1 MSLDKAGTGG
11 QGQENRGLG
20 GRHFERWFDVEGWI
34 CVKGVLNL
42 NNSST
47 ESVEYR
53 LAERR
58 TVVNTASE
66 RMEPEGV
73 SKK

>member
-1 MSLDKAGTGG
+1 M
-11 QGQENRGLG
+11 
-20 GRHFERWFDVEGWI
+20 
-34 CVKGVLNL
+34 KGVLNL